1 MYLIGDKYAAELQ
14 MQIFV
19 SHKAES
25 GDKMSTDGDRHKNY
39 RYVLIKDSLK
49 YSLEEVIMKL
59 S

>member
-19 SHKAES
+19 SHKAKS
-25 GDKMSTDGDRHKNY
+25 GDKMSTDGDQHKNY